1 MSDVSGDKK
10 VIAVVGATG
19 QQGGG
24 VARAILDDPD
34 GGFTVR
40 ALTRNPSSD
49 AAKAL
54 AADGAEVVAADLD
67 DEDSVRAALAGAYG
81 AYFVTAFWEYND
93 TDREQ
98 AQARNMANAAK
109 AEGLAHVVWSTLP
122 DTRIHMGDDER
133 VPTLQGGYKV
143 PHFDS
148 KADAERF
155 FTEAGVPTTFLSTT
169 FYFESFLEYFPP
181 KRGEDGRLVLALPMR
196 DRRLSGIAVDD
207 IGRTA
212 YAIFQRG
219 TELVGRTISIAG
231 ENLTGAEYAERFAKE
246 FGEEVVY
253 QPFDVAALRASGA
266 DGADDLANMFFY
278 YAEHDEHF
286 AGVRDPEF
294 VRTINP
300 RLQDFA
306 TWLSAHRDEFGF

>member
-1 MSDVSGDKK
+1 MSDISGKK
-10 VIAVVGATG
+10 IIAVVGATG

-34 GGFTVR
+34 GGFAVR
-40 ALTRNPSSD
+40 ALTRNPGSD
-49 AAKAL
+49 AARAL
-54 AADGAEVVAADLD
+54 AAQGAEVVAADLD
-67 DEDSVRAALAGAYG
+67 DEDSVRAALEGAYG

-93 TDREQ
+93 TAREQ

-109 AEGLAHVVWSTLP
+109 AAGLAHVVWSTLP
-122 DTRIHMGDDER
+122 DTREHMGADER
-133 VPTLQGGYKV
+133 VPTLQGTYKV

-148 KADAERF
+148 KAEADRF

-169 FYFESFLEYFPP
+169 FYFESFLEFFSP
-181 KRGEDGRLVLALPMR
+181 KRGEDGKLVLALPMR
-196 DRRLSGIAVDD
+196 DRKLSGIAVDD

-212 YAIFQRG
+212 YAILQRG
-219 TELVGRTISIAG
+219 TDLVGKTISIAG

-246 FGEEVVY
+246 FGEEVTY
-253 QPFDVAALRASGA
+253 LPLDVDTVRASGA
-266 DGADDLANMFFY
+266 PGADDLANMFFY
-278 YAEHDEHF
+278 YAEHEAHF
-286 AGVRDPEF
+286 AGARDPEF

-306 TWLSAHRDEFGF
+306 TWLSAHRDEFTF

>member
-1 MSDVSGDKK
+1 MSDRKI
-10 VIAVVGATG
+10 IAVVGATG
-19 QQGGG
+19 QQGGS
-24 VARAILDDPD
+24 VARAILDDPA
-34 GGFTVR
+34 GGFAVR
-40 ALTRNPSSD
+40 ALTRDPGSA

-54 AADGAEVVAADLD
+54 AARGAEVVAADLD
-67 DEDSVRAALAGAYG
+67 DEAGVRAALSGAYG

-93 TDREQ
+93 TAREQ

-109 AEGLAHVVWSTLP
+109 AAGLAHVVWSTLP
-122 DTRIHMGDDER
+122 DTRDHLGDDER
-133 VPTLQGGYKV
+133 VPTLQGTYKV

-148 KADAERF
+148 KAEADRF

-169 FYFESFLEYFPP
+169 FYFESFLEYFSP

-196 DRRLSGIAVDD
+196 DRKLSGIAVDD

-219 TELVGRTISIAG
+219 TELAGATISIAG
-231 ENLTGAEYAERFAKE
+231 ENLTGAEYAERFGKE

-253 QPFDVAALRASGA
+253 QAFDVDSLRASGA

-278 YAEHDEHF
+278 YAEHEAFF
-286 AGVRDPEF
+286 AGARDPEF
-294 VRTINP
+294 VRTLNP

-306 TWLSAHRDEFGF
+306 TWLAAHRDQFTF

>member
-1 MSDVSGDKK
+1 MSDKK
-10 VIAVVGATG
+10 IIAVVGATG
-19 QQGGG
+19 QQGGA
-24 VARAILDDPD
+24 VVNAILDDPD
-34 GGFTVR
+34 GGFVVR
-40 ALTRNPSSD
+40 GLTRNPGSD

-54 AADGAEVVAADLD
+54 AARGVEVVAADLD
-67 DEDSVRAALAGAYG
+67 DEASVRAAVDGAYG

-93 TDREQ
+93 TAREQ

-109 AEGLAHVVWSTLP
+109 AAGLAHVVWSTLP
-122 DTRIHMGDDER
+122 DTREYIGDNDSL
-133 VPTLQGGYKV
+133 PTLQGGYKV

-148 KADAERF
+148 KADADRF

-196 DRRLSGIAVDD
+196 DRKLSGISVDD

-212 YAIFQRG
+212 YGIFQRG

-231 ENLTGAEYAERFAKE
+231 ENLTGAEYAERFSKE
-246 FGEEVVY
+246 FGEEVTY
-253 QPFDVAALRASGA
+253 QAFDVEAVRASGA
-266 DGADDLANMFFY
+266 PGADDLANMFFY
-278 YAEHDEHF
+278 YAEHDAYF
-286 AGVRDPEF
+286 AGARDPEF

-306 TWLSAHRDEFGF
+306 TWLAAHRDEFRF

>member
-1 MSDVSGDKK
+1 MSDKK
-10 VIAVVGATG
+10 IIAVVGATG

-34 GGFTVR
+34 GGFAVR
-40 ALTRNPSSD
+40 ALTRDPGS
-49 AAKAL
+49 AAAQAL
-54 AADGAEVVAADLD
+54 AARGAEVVAADLD
-67 DEDSVRAALAGAYG
+67 DEASVRAALDGAYG

-93 TDREQ
+93 TAREQ

-109 AEGLAHVVWSTLP
+109 AAGLAHVVWSTLP
-122 DTRIHMGDDER
+122 DTRDHLGDDER
-133 VPTLQGGYKV
+133 VPTLQGTYKV

-148 KADAERF
+148 KAEADRF

-169 FYFESFLEYFPP
+169 FYFESFLEYFSP

-196 DRRLSGIAVDD
+196 DRKLSGIAVDD

-219 TELVGRTISIAG
+219 TELAGATISIAG
-231 ENLTGAEYAERFAKE
+231 ENLTGAEYAERFGKE

-253 QPFDVAALRASGA
+253 QAFDVDALRASGA

-278 YAEHDEHF
+278 YAEHEAFF
-286 AGVRDPEF
+286 AGARDPEF
-294 VRTINP
+294 VRTLNP

-306 TWLSAHRDEFGF
+306 TWLAAHRDQFTF

>member
-1 MSDVSGDKK
+1 MSDKK
-10 VIAVVGATG
+10 IIAVVGATG

-40 ALTRNPSSD
+40 ALTRDPGSD

-54 AADGAEVVAADLD
+54 AARGAEVVAADLD
-67 DEDSVRAALAGAYG
+67 DEDSVRAALDGAYG
-81 AYFVTAFWEYND
+81 AFFVTAFWEYND
-93 TDREQ
+93 TAREQ

-109 AEGLAHVVWSTLP
+109 AAGVRHAVWSTLP
-122 DTRIHMGDDER
+122 DTREHMGDDER
-133 VPTLQGGYKV
+133 VPTLQGTYKV

-148 KADAERF
+148 KAEADRF

-169 FYFESFLEYFPP
+169 FYFESFLEFFPP
-181 KRGEDGRLVLALPMR
+181 RRGEDGRLVLALPMR

-212 YAIFQRG
+212 YAILRRG
-219 TELVGRTISIAG
+219 TDLVGKTISIAG
-231 ENLTGAEYAERFAKE
+231 ENLTGAEYAERFSKE

-253 QPFDVAALRASGA
+253 RALEVDALRASGA
-266 DGADDLANMFFY
+266 PGADDLANMFFY
-278 YAEHDEHF
+278 YAEHDAHF
-286 AGVRDPEF
+286 AGARDPEF

-306 TWLSAHRDEFGF
+306 TWLAAHRDEFAL